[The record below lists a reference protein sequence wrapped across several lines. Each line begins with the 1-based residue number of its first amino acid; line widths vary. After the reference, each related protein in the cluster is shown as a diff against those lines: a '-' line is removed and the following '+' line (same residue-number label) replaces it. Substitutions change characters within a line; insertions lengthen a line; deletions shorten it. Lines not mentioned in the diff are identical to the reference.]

1 MKAAE
6 IKPYLEEKYVFLS
19 GAIDKKGYL
28 IISFPCSAA
37 IEKLSGEELKK
48 LLIYLA
54 SINSSSNGDPR
65 FTFIVDMRQRTWEN
79 CKHIFKVL
87 QEQFPYKIEHVYIVK
102 PDGFWDKHKISL
114 GMSKYTFEHSVQS
127 LESLTYTI
135 DRNQLTPDLNGTF
148 QYNHIRWLDFRLSL
162 EAFVYNSK
170 ETLHAYE
177 LLYNELQQADVSNN
191 VARAQDAIET
201 HMTVFKDQLSR
212 VNIEPLINDGQ
223 HLLNMLKGTGSDSEN
238 VMIKTLQQRTYPL
251 DYFDEAR
258 KISLVMDNLRSA
270 KERCFQLWHQKKNRL
285 EQNLQLKL
293 FEQDC
298 DRLCSWIGSSRAILG
313 PKYTDIG
320 SSCSEA
326 MQLLAE
332 HEQFAKVCL
341 NNETVIRRTQN
352 VGDRLIS
359 SGHYATGAIKS
370 QMNRLNNE
378 WESLTRLLD
387 NRTNILTASLQF
399 HQKADEYLVQVSTWK
414 HLCSLTDDLTAI
426 ESMEHLER
434 LLQQHFNLSE
444 NISRIY
450 AQICNDGKAI
460 IDSVAPSQQTTNE
473 YQFDFRAGAK
483 HILEIVQEI
492 LVNHRY
498 LDAKWNQRKAYL
510 QQRLSFVAFANDVQ
524 QILDWIEKHG
534 DAFLQKNL
542 AVGIGKSLRQ
552 AKKLDKM
559 HTDFEMAIKNTKT
572 NAENLIAAADNMYN
586 EQIQQQ
592 KLAQT
597 NNTNQN
603 AEEENADKQL
613 NQGRAKI
620 YQLAHDLERRMR
632 EFDERVARRRYI
644 LDINLNFHTHCE
656 EYSDWLTQV
665 ELVWSTTGGDD
676 DDHVM
681 IAANCEEMLEA
692 LIEQREGAIEACATI
707 EQEGQILLDYLTE
720 VQSTITPNDT
730 TPSPQF
736 TNLLALIESIRKK
749 TNDLDAIW
757 EKRRL
762 RVELFVQIKH
772 FEIYSREVSHLLDI
786 WSHELVKMQQQQQ
799 QQQQQSANSVS
810 SAIIPPA
817 LPLALQTLING
828 TTTTTR
834 HRSHHHS
841 SDRATGKVD
850 DWAQVQEHIHT
861 RVAQVVQR
869 GRDLLSLMEKSPD
882 FKVILEQQSSANNE
896 SSSTVNAPQQQSLL
910 PSPDQI
916 CNLLLVMNDRE
927 QKLSELATQ
936 QQKLILWRVQFVRL
950 ERDWNDIKI
959 MINNFEAKLASNLTL
974 AISLTDAE
982 KFHRDHEDI
991 KPFVDRICERIDTLQ
1006 RKTEKLSTLISNN
1019 DASSGPSELVN
1030 TLVSAR
1036 QKVQLQF
1043 EDRLRL
1049 INAQIIFY
1057 KSSEQVSQMLD
1068 TLEREYRTIEDIH
1081 EKLKSYT
1088 DDEIQKILADR
1099 LEQLDEN
1106 KHSFLRACTVARQKS
1121 DLFHKYA
1128 LRNAANLIKPEAYL
1142 KPLEQKIKNV
1152 STILKNKE
1160 DTVLNAWHH
1169 RKKIIDEYLQ
1179 YISFKRNTDK
1189 VFVWIDEHDECFVS
1203 KLEALDINDDGYMD
1217 FVRALKEKKTMVR
1230 KLVER
1235 ADVLV
1240 ERSHS
1245 FAPLIKDTC
1254 NRLDSGFNSFFQK
1267 IMRINNKE
1275 EIDKEA
1281 GRKSDSSLEEKLEQQ
1296 ELNEGKRKAAK
1307 QRELIFNELL
1317 NTERAYVDSL
1327 SKCIQYYLGEM
1338 RQHVEEVPE
1347 FLRNKESI
1355 LFLNIEEIQNFH
1367 KNLFLK
1373 DLERYED
1380 CPEDVGHCFVTWAKQ
1395 FHIFYV
1401 EYCKNNE
1408 SCIKVLTQYRGPYFE
1423 TIQHK
1428 YQIDTINSYLIKPV
1442 QRITKYELLLQRLMS
1457 CCEESKGEVKEG
1469 YDLMCSVPKKAND
1482 AMHLSYLE
1490 ELEAGLTKEALGDVL
1505 LQNTFQIWDSKQ
1517 IIKKGKERHVFL
1529 FETSIV
1535 IAKILKPVARGA
1547 VRYIYKYKLMT
1558 AEIFDVKE
1566 HLEAGEPCKFA
1577 LYTGRPMSSHTAD
1590 LRVTLKANDLST
1602 KQQWV
1607 IRIRELIQ
1615 ENDLYHDLSMHET
1628 NTKQT
1633 SIQNKI
1639 SQLINNNQSDRRSQE
1654 IADNVSDEFEHIN
1667 RGGSLS
1673 SMTTG
1678 SFSSS
1683 SQYHQMQQTTTEEEK
1698 HTENTV
1704 RKWYNN
1710 NDDDDDDDASNQ
1722 SESQPTKQ
1730 LPNATIVNKIER
1742 VLRKINAWTNETAST
1757 STNNSDN
1764 NIQRETLQD
1773 TSFNETNLS
1782 AYDDA
1787 HHKQKYK
1794 SRSKKATSHK
1804 SLDSIRQR
1812 CCSSTYAEPNII
1824 KNQQIPTHRP
1834 YSMTFAN
1841 EPLSSMKINDNMNY
1855 TCEGFDRKK
1864 KKPDSKVQFSS
1875 FRQKQSFGKHPV
1887 LINLLDNNKTQRR
1900 SLYYPHTNLAPLSSM
1915 YGSDFFYPP
1924 TTTREEIEQQQ
1935 QQHEYD
1941 NLTFPQNLPHHYYD
1955 PFPILVDCQHCNRTI
1970 DRSTVRDISCQVP
1983 SDEDEDQKNNYQDV
1997 QDEHQKTKRSSPIY
2011 ESPRSS
2017 PPLCQPP
2024 MAMNLL
2030 APYHFRRKRS
2040 LSSYASLHSRSKSA
2054 PSAASSIVS
2063 SNSSRSKHFH
2073 EKKNNN
2079 NNNRLQPLLSPL
2091 QTVTTVPSLVPETAP
2106 VSATPST
2113 TALLRSIKT
2122 SIHAMK
2128 KRLKD
2133 IRRLSEDSNVTTVL
2147 DNYTARSSQELSV
2160 SKGQHVRVVQRQPP
2174 NAPDWCLIRLLND
2187 QHNPS
2192 NPSSLATSSTTI
2204 TAGSFDL
2211 SSPPPSS
2218 SSSKYIEGLVPAAIL
2233 KATKSSASNIHPVP
2247 PLALSTSTNIS
2258 EQDAIL
2264 NNTDDSQNRQQQ
2276 SAAVHFSKRK
2286 ASFRRILKNPVRR
2299 LSLKDN
2305 SSSSKDVKSPTSR
2318 DLIAAST
2325 SIISTDSADGISS
2338 NNSNNKKQSIS
2349 LNSTTSSAAA
2359 SKIKAFTFANSE
2371 DLTLFPDDTNSASKF
2386 MDGTSGTNGVF
2397 KLTGSSSPSS
2407 AITIVSPSATLTGD
2421 DLENDVIEVPPPM
2434 DIQAQ
2439 PKLSADAN
2447 VDKVTTDETSPL
2459 APINIAAGLST
2470 SDFHIPGALSVITP
2484 AVNDASTTS
2493 SSVPSSNILQQY
2505 PSTIPTSS
2513 SSLSSSPSSTRTRT
2527 NTDSLLP
2534 SSSTTTMISNDN
2546 LNEQTDEISLH
2557 DIDTNIDSSLTVQS
2571 SVATNDEPVDDRTK
2585 YGEKRRHNIVE
2596 LIETEKEY
2604 VKDLALIVEGY
2615 MNVLE
2620 NDKDIKKPAGLV
2632 GLERVVF
2639 GNVQRIYE
2647 FHRDTFLPQLEQCI
2661 ENPDILGRLFTTNRF
2676 SPYVRY
2682 CENKPRSEY
2691 IVSEYHDYFEE
2702 IRKKLGQKLL
2712 VSDLLIK
2719 PVQRIMRYQLL
2730 LKEILKSTERMHDE
2744 PRAIRSALQ
2753 VMIEV
2758 PRLAND
2764 MMNVGRIK
2772 DLPTNVHQLGELKLQ
2787 DMLSVSEP
2795 ISKETK
2801 DAKEAEKKLKER
2813 RVFLFQQAMV
2823 FSEELPAKDKY
2834 SSPNYIYKYDLKINK
2849 LQHKEFKRNKE
2860 SFQFTLVEVD
2870 AGVTRRVVCQ
2880 CKDDEQYELW
2890 VTNVEK
2896 VLQRQMDLIIALT
2909 NPTAALQKDPRSKQD
2924 SSTSLFIPN
2933 LSTPTTRNQIKK
2945 SMSDRPN
2952 KSSESL
2958 SPTHLLSPSP
2968 KLPTPLLS
2976 SSRTSSNSD
2985 TSPTPTTENSNK
2997 KSSFNLFDSIL
3008 QRSITKPLTINTSTH
3023 HDVAQSK
3030 KLGTPLSSSTSMSNT
3045 QLPEQARCLHSYNA
3059 IKEDEI
3065 CVHKGEYVQIVAANQ
3080 DNRWFVHRDANRTS
3094 PAAEGWI
3101 PGFVLGLKNPNS
3113 TLHATLSSSSPVSS
3127 SSSSSSQQHPSSS
3140 LSANS
3145 LHRLTTTTT
3154 PSSTTHHPTITYES
3168 TLPPK
3173 PQTSTCDKRLS
3184 GVLRYSGPELNIS
3197 VHDRSVFIGQPLILQ
3212 GHVLGNPRPAVVWQH
3227 PRGHTLV
3234 DDGVNIYTHYG
3245 DDGTI
3250 HLQIRSISMQDTGIY
3265 ECIAT
3270 SAQGTVSQQIT
3281 VQVKDS
3287 TDHHKL
3293 EQVRWSAKYRPN
3305 EYRELNEIARG
3316 RNSIVRQCIH
3326 ISTGDVCAVKLISK
3340 KIISHERALHE
3351 YALVSSIRHDS
3362 IIRVFQFIETSSFS
3376 IIISELISGGRL
3388 FDYLCLQSILIEQNI
3403 AKYCRQLLD
3412 GVKYLHHCK
3421 IVHLDIQPEN
3431 LLINTEYDQVKL
3443 CDFGDSIRLSHMKY
3457 VHRMSGNIEFAAP
3470 ELIHGNIPVHYKTD
3484 IWSIGVILYTLLSG
3498 LSPFLDETDEQ
3509 TCANIINIDFNFPES
3524 QFPYAFQAAKKLI
3537 QIIFVREPNN
3547 RPSAS
3552 ECLLN
3557 EWLHHAGQYQISTTN
3572 LNNFIER
3579 RKILSEKS

>member
-1 MKAAE
+1 MK
-6 IKPYLEEKYVFLS
+6 L
-19 GAIDKKGYL
+19 
-28 IISFPCSAA
+28 
-37 IEKLSGEELKK
+37 
-48 LLIYLA
+48 
-54 SINSSSNGDPR
+54 
-65 FTFIVDMRQRTWEN
+65 
-79 CKHIFKVL
+79 
-87 QEQFPYKIEHVYIVK
+87 
-102 PDGFWDKHKISL
+102 
-114 GMSKYTFEHSVQS
+114 
-127 LESLTYTI
+127 
-135 DRNQLTPDLNGTF
+135 
-148 QYNHIRWLDFRLSL
+148 RW
-162 EAFVYNSK
+162 
-170 ETLHAYE
+170 
-177 LLYNELQQADVSNN
+177 
-191 VARAQDAIET
+191 
-201 HMTVFKDQLSR
+201 
-212 VNIEPLINDGQ
+212 
-223 HLLNMLKGTGSDSEN
+223 
-238 VMIKTLQQRTYPL
+238 
-251 DYFDEAR
+251 
-258 KISLVMDNLRSA
+258 
-270 KERCFQLWHQKKNRL
+270 
-285 EQNLQLKL
+285 
-293 FEQDC
+293 
-298 DRLCSWIGSSRAILG
+298 
-313 PKYTDIG
+313 
-320 SSCSEA
+320 
-326 MQLLAE
+326 
-332 HEQFAKVCL
+332 
-341 NNETVIRRTQN
+341 
-352 VGDRLIS
+352 
-359 SGHYATGAIKS
+359 
-370 QMNRLNNE
+370 
-378 WESLTRLLD
+378 
-387 NRTNILTASLQF
+387 
-399 HQKADEYLVQVSTWK
+399 
-414 HLCSLTDDLTAI
+414 
-426 ESMEHLER
+426 
-434 LLQQHFNLSE
+434 
-444 NISRIY
+444 
-450 AQICNDGKAI
+450 
-460 IDSVAPSQQTTNE
+460 
-473 YQFDFRAGAK
+473 
-483 HILEIVQEI
+483 
-492 LVNHRY
+492 
-498 LDAKWNQRKAYL
+498 
-510 QQRLSFVAFANDVQ
+510 
-524 QILDWIEKHG
+524 
-534 DAFLQKNL
+534 
-542 AVGIGKSLRQ
+542 
-552 AKKLDKM
+552 
-559 HTDFEMAIKNTKT
+559 
-572 NAENLIAAADNMYN
+572 
-586 EQIQQQ
+586 
-592 KLAQT
+592 
-597 NNTNQN
+597 
-603 AEEENADKQL
+603 
-613 NQGRAKI
+613 
-620 YQLAHDLERRMR
+620 
-632 EFDERVARRRYI
+632 
-644 LDINLNFHTHCE
+644 
-656 EYSDWLTQV
+656 
-665 ELVWSTTGGDD
+665 
-676 DDHVM
+676 
-681 IAANCEEMLEA
+681 
-692 LIEQREGAIEACATI
+692 
-707 EQEGQILLDYLTE
+707 
-720 VQSTITPNDT
+720 
-730 TPSPQF
+730 
-736 TNLLALIESIRKK
+736 
-749 TNDLDAIW
+749 
-757 EKRRL
+757 
-762 RVELFVQIKH
+762 
-772 FEIYSREVSHLLDI
+772 
-786 WSHELVKMQQQQQ
+786 
-799 QQQQQSANSVS
+799 
-810 SAIIPPA
+810 
-817 LPLALQTLING
+817 
-828 TTTTTR
+828 
-834 HRSHHHS
+834 
-841 SDRATGKVD
+841 
-850 DWAQVQEHIHT
+850 
-861 RVAQVVQR
+861 
-869 GRDLLSLMEKSPD
+869 
-882 FKVILEQQSSANNE
+882 
-896 SSSTVNAPQQQSLL
+896 
-910 PSPDQI
+910 
-916 CNLLLVMNDRE
+916 
-927 QKLSELATQ
+927 
-936 QQKLILWRVQFVRL
+936 
-950 ERDWNDIKI
+950 
-959 MINNFEAKLASNLTL
+959 
-974 AISLTDAE
+974 
-982 KFHRDHEDI
+982 
-991 KPFVDRICERIDTLQ
+991 
-1006 RKTEKLSTLISNN
+1006 
-1019 DASSGPSELVN
+1019 
-1030 TLVSAR
+1030 
-1036 QKVQLQF
+1036 
-1043 EDRLRL
+1043 
-1049 INAQIIFY
+1049 
-1057 KSSEQVSQMLD
+1057 
-1068 TLEREYRTIEDIH
+1068 
-1081 EKLKSYT
+1081 
-1088 DDEIQKILADR
+1088 
-1099 LEQLDEN
+1099 
-1106 KHSFLRACTVARQKS
+1106 
-1121 DLFHKYA
+1121 
-1128 LRNAANLIKPEAYL
+1128 
-1142 KPLEQKIKNV
+1142 
-1152 STILKNKE
+1152 
-1160 DTVLNAWHH
+1160 
-1169 RKKIIDEYLQ
+1169 
-1179 YISFKRNTDK
+1179 
-1189 VFVWIDEHDECFVS
+1189 
-1203 KLEALDINDDGYMD
+1203 
-1217 FVRALKEKKTMVR
+1217 
-1230 KLVER
+1230 
-1235 ADVLV
+1235 
-1240 ERSHS
+1240 
-1245 FAPLIKDTC
+1245 
-1254 NRLDSGFNSFFQK
+1254 
-1267 IMRINNKE
+1267 
-1275 EIDKEA
+1275 
-1281 GRKSDSSLEEKLEQQ
+1281 
-1296 ELNEGKRKAAK
+1296 
-1307 QRELIFNELL
+1307 
-1317 NTERAYVDSL
+1317 
-1327 SKCIQYYLGEM
+1327 
-1338 RQHVEEVPE
+1338 
-1347 FLRNKESI
+1347 
-1355 LFLNIEEIQNFH
+1355 
-1367 KNLFLK
+1367 
-1373 DLERYED
+1373 
-1380 CPEDVGHCFVTWAKQ
+1380 
-1395 FHIFYV
+1395 
-1401 EYCKNNE
+1401 
-1408 SCIKVLTQYRGPYFE
+1408 
-1423 TIQHK
+1423 
-1428 YQIDTINSYLIKPV
+1428 
-1442 QRITKYELLLQRLMS
+1442 
-1457 CCEESKGEVKEG
+1457 
-1469 YDLMCSVPKKAND
+1469 
-1482 AMHLSYLE
+1482 
-1490 ELEAGLTKEALGDVL
+1490 
-1505 LQNTFQIWDSKQ
+1505 
-1517 IIKKGKERHVFL
+1517 
-1529 FETSIV
+1529 
-1535 IAKILKPVARGA
+1535 
-1547 VRYIYKYKLMT
+1547 
-1558 AEIFDVKE
+1558 
-1566 HLEAGEPCKFA
+1566 
-1577 LYTGRPMSSHTAD
+1577 
-1590 LRVTLKANDLST
+1590 
-1602 KQQWV
+1602 
-1607 IRIRELIQ
+1607 
-1615 ENDLYHDLSMHET
+1615 
-1628 NTKQT
+1628 
-1633 SIQNKI
+1633 
-1639 SQLINNNQSDRRSQE
+1639 
-1654 IADNVSDEFEHIN
+1654 
-1667 RGGSLS
+1667 
-1673 SMTTG
+1673 
-1678 SFSSS
+1678 
-1683 SQYHQMQQTTTEEEK
+1683 
-1698 HTENTV
+1698 
-1704 RKWYNN
+1704 
-1710 NDDDDDDDASNQ
+1710 
-1722 SESQPTKQ
+1722 
-1730 LPNATIVNKIER
+1730 
-1742 VLRKINAWTNETAST
+1742 
-1757 STNNSDN
+1757 
-1764 NIQRETLQD
+1764 
-1773 TSFNETNLS
+1773 
-1782 AYDDA
+1782 
-1787 HHKQKYK
+1787 
-1794 SRSKKATSHK
+1794 
-1804 SLDSIRQR
+1804 
-1812 CCSSTYAEPNII
+1812 
-1824 KNQQIPTHRP
+1824 
-1834 YSMTFAN
+1834 
-1841 EPLSSMKINDNMNY
+1841 
-1855 TCEGFDRKK
+1855 
-1864 KKPDSKVQFSS
+1864 
-1875 FRQKQSFGKHPV
+1875 
-1887 LINLLDNNKTQRR
+1887 
-1900 SLYYPHTNLAPLSSM
+1900 
-1915 YGSDFFYPP
+1915 
-1924 TTTREEIEQQQ
+1924 
-1935 QQHEYD
+1935 
-1941 NLTFPQNLPHHYYD
+1941 
-1955 PFPILVDCQHCNRTI
+1955 
-1970 DRSTVRDISCQVP
+1970 
-1983 SDEDEDQKNNYQDV
+1983 
-1997 QDEHQKTKRSSPIY
+1997 
-2011 ESPRSS
+2011 
-2017 PPLCQPP
+2017 
-2024 MAMNLL
+2024 
-2030 APYHFRRKRS
+2030 
-2040 LSSYASLHSRSKSA
+2040 
-2054 PSAASSIVS
+2054 
-2063 SNSSRSKHFH
+2063 
-2073 EKKNNN
+2073 
-2079 NNNRLQPLLSPL
+2079 
-2091 QTVTTVPSLVPETAP
+2091 
-2106 VSATPST
+2106 
-2113 TALLRSIKT
+2113 
-2122 SIHAMK
+2122 
-2128 KRLKD
+2128 
-2133 IRRLSEDSNVTTVL
+2133 DSNVTTVL

-2470 SDFHIPGALSVITP
+2470 SDFHIPGALPVITP

-3197 VHDRSVFIGQPLILQ
+3197 VHDRSVFLGQPLILQ